1 MNSENTT
8 TSMKCSNCKKEKTID
23 FFRLKKGSST
33 KYNKTCSICLKSIYK
48 NRQKCPCGKRPT
60 FGYKNDKKPTCCFN
74 CKKKDM
80 VDIVSRKCECG
91 KRAYFGYDGDKYAS
105 CCNVC
110 KKEDMVDIVSRKCE
124 CGSGKKP
131 RFGYDGDE
139 YATWCNDCKKENMI
153 NFSNRNRPKC
163 ECGKRP
169 TFGYKDD
176 EYPTCCAICKKED
189 MVDIVSRKCE
199 CGKTPS
205 FGYDGDKP
213 ICCKDCKKTGMI
225 DIKNKHRL
233 CKNSSCNY
241 QISNPCYE
249 GYCAKCFREKYPD
262 KQTVINYKIKENT
275 VVDYIKQKLPDYDFV
290 VDKYIP
296 YSKYKRRPDMLVDFG
311 THVSIIEIDENKH
324 VDSKY
329 KDAENERMKEI
340 VFDLGL
346 RPTVFIRFNPD
357 GYVDKHTKKKVKG
370 LFVVD
375 KGTGRLG
382 IGSMEEFEKRVG
394 VLIER
399 FESFVGRPL
408 DNTDLI
414 RTEYLFYD

>member
-105 CCNVC
+105 CCNV
-110 KKEDMVDIVSRKCE
+110 
-124 CGSGKKP
+124 
-131 RFGYDGDE
+131 
-139 YATWCNDCKKENMI
+139 
-153 NFSNRNRPKC
+153 
-163 ECGKRP
+163 
-169 TFGYKDD
+169 
-176 EYPTCCAICKKED
+176 CKKED

>member
-8 TSMKCSNCKKEKTID
+8 TIMKCSTCNKEKTIS
-23 FFRLKKGSST
+23 FFRLKRGST
-33 KYNKTCSICLKSIYK
+33 TEYTKTCIECLGKVK
-48 NRQKCPCGKRPT
+48 RKKCNCGSGKRPR
-60 FGYKNDKKPTCCFN
+60 FGYDGDKRATCCVDCKKEDMINFSNRKCKCGKSPSFGYIGDKYASCCVN
-74 CKKKDM
+74 CKEKDM
-80 VDIVSRKCECG
+80 VDIVSRRC
-91 KRAYFGYDGDKYAS
+91 D
-105 CCNVC
+105 
-110 KKEDMVDIVSRKCE
+110 
-124 CGSGKKP
+124 CGSGKRP

-139 YATWCNDCKKENMI
+139 RATCCIVCKKEDMI
-153 NFSNRNRPKC
+153 NRNSPKC
-163 ECGKRP
+163 ECGKTP
-169 TFGYKDD
+169 SFGYKDD

-189 MVDIVSRKCE
+189 MVDIVARKKCE
-199 CGKTPS
+199 CGKRPS
-205 FGYDGDKP
+205 FGYDGDKA

-233 CKNSSCNY
+233 CKNSSCNLLY
-241 QISNPCYE
+241 SNPCYE

-262 KQTVINYKIKENT
+262 KQTVINYKVKENA
-275 VVDYIKQKLPDYDFV
+275 VVDYIKQKLPEYDFV

-370 LFVVD
+370 LFAVD

-382 IGSMEEFEKRVG
+382 VGSMEEFEKRVG

-408 DNTDLI
+408 DNVDLI
-414 RTEYLFYD
+414 RVEYLFYN